1 MLHKKDMFGYA
12 IVGLIV
18 ALFVVGL
25 LGGSNV
31 LNILPSSNYGYPAA
45 TPSVLLT
52 ATPTNGTAPLN
63 VSFSVAVSGLYGSVT
78 SVEWFFGNNV
88 TGSTTGVNTTY
99 IYKVA
104 GTYTAHAVVTTTS
117 SLYGNSTYPSNN
129 VTISV
134 FTGYAVTFTESGL
147 ASGTGWNVTLNN
159 VTHSSTTGTIT
170 FTEVNGTYSY
180 TVANVTGYTVTPS
193 VGNVTV
199 NGKAVVVN
207 VTFTPVVTPSKY
219 TVTFMESGL
228 ASGTSWSVTLSGKTQ
243 SSTTGTITFT
253 EVNGTYSYTV
263 ANVSGYTVSPLSG
276 SVTVNGKAVAANV
289 TFTPTPKY
297 TVTFT
302 ESGLASG
309 TSWSVTLSGKTQSST
324 TGTITFTE
332 VNGTYSYTVANVSG
346 YTVSPLSGSVKVNG
360 TNASVSVTFKS
371 TTTTTA
377 TSSSTIILA
386 LTAIVIIAAI
396 IIVVVAITRKKKT
409 SEEGEE
415 EETEETETEETPS
428 EEEKPGNGGEEEQP
442 SETSETDTT
451 TTEQKE

>member
-180 TVANVTGYTVTPS
+180 TVANVTGYTV
-193 VGNVTV
+193 
-199 NGKAVVVN
+199 
-207 VTFTPVVTPSKY
+207 
-219 TVTFMESGL
+219 
-228 ASGTSWSVTLSGKTQ
+228 
-243 SSTTGTITFT
+243 
-253 EVNGTYSYTV
+253 
-263 ANVSGYTVSPLSG
+263 
-276 SVTVNGKAVAANV
+276 
-289 TFTPTPKY
+289 
-297 TVTFT
+297 
-302 ESGLASG
+302 
-309 TSWSVTLSGKTQSST
+309 
-324 TGTITFTE
+324 
-332 VNGTYSYTVANVSG
+332 
-346 YTVSPLSGSVKVNG
+346 SPLSGSVKVNG

>member
-180 TVANVTGYTVTPS
+180 TVANVT
-193 VGNVTV
+193 
-199 NGKAVVVN
+199 
-207 VTFTPVVTPSKY
+207 
-219 TVTFMESGL
+219 
-228 ASGTSWSVTLSGKTQ
+228 
-243 SSTTGTITFT
+243 
-253 EVNGTYSYTV
+253 
-263 ANVSGYTVSPLSG
+263 GYTVSPLSG

>member
-63 VSFSVAVSGLYGSVT
+63 VSFSVAVSVLYGSVT

-180 TVANVTGYTVTPS
+180 TVANVTGYTVSPLS
-193 VGNVTV
+193 GSVTV

-219 TVTFMESGL
+219 TVTFM
-228 ASGTSWSVTLSGKTQ
+228 
-243 SSTTGTITFT
+243 
-253 EVNGTYSYTV
+253 
-263 ANVSGYTVSPLSG
+263 
-276 SVTVNGKAVAANV
+276 
-289 TFTPTPKY
+289 
-297 TVTFT
+297 

>member
-180 TVANVTGYTVTPS
+180 TVANVTGYTVSPLS
-193 VGNVTV
+193 GSVTV

-276 SVTVNGKAVAANV
+276 SV
-289 TFTPTPKY
+289 P
-297 TVTFT
+297 
-302 ESGLASG
+302 
-309 TSWSVTLSGKTQSST
+309 
-324 TGTITFTE
+324 
-332 VNGTYSYTVANVSG
+332 
-346 YTVSPLSGSVKVNG
+346 VNG